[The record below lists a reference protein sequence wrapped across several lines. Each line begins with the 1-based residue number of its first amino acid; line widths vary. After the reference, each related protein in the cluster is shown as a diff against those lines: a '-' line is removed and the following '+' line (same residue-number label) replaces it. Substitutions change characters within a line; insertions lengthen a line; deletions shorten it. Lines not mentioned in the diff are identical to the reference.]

1 MRDFP
6 KKIIAKTNGPGEK
19 LTPISFLVSH
29 ATVLQL
35 ALLVFVLDQFTKYV
49 VRESLPYRYSFP
61 DQGFFRFTH
70 THNTGSAFGILQGQN
85 FPLIFVA
92 IIGITVLLIIY
103 STHPKPNKWLS
114 VSIGLQIGGAIGN
127 LCDRLHQ
134 GGVTDFL
141 DVGPWPVFNIAD
153 SSIVVGLIVL
163 CWLFMRP
170 SPNVSEG
177 KIPPDRHDEDNF
189 KSTRQCT
196 LYDADM
202 IVTVDGSIC
211 NECRFQSTC

>member
-35 ALLVFVLDQFTKYV
+35 ALLVFLLDQFTKYV

-61 DQGFFRFTH
+61 DQGFLRFTH

-92 IIGITVLLIIY
+92 IIGIMVLLIIY
-103 STHPKPNKWLS
+103 FTQPKPNKWLS

-134 GGVTDFL
+134 GWVTDFL

-153 SSIVVGLIVL
+153 SSIVVGLILL
-163 CWLFMRP
+163 CWLFMRA
-170 SPNVSEG
+170 SPNLIEE
-177 KIPPDRHDEDNF
+177 KTPPDQHDEDIF
-189 KSTRQCT
+189 RSAQQCT
-196 LYDADM
+196 MCDTDM
-202 IVTVDGSIC
+202 IVTAEDSIC
-211 NECRFQSTC
+211 NECRSQGEW

>member
-49 VRESLPYRYSFP
+49 VRGSLPYRYSFP
-61 DQGFFRFTH
+61 DQGFLRFTH

-85 FPLIFVA
+85 SPLIFVA
-92 IIGITVLLIIY
+92 IIGIMVLLIIY
-103 STHPKPNKWLS
+103 FTQPKPNKWLS

-127 LCDRLHQ
+127 LYDRLHQ
-134 GGVTDFL
+134 GWVTDFL

-153 SSIVVGLIVL
+153 SSIVVGLILL
-163 CWLFMRP
+163 CWLFMRA
-170 SPNVSEG
+170 SPNVSEE
-177 KIPPDRHDEDNF
+177 KILPAQHDEDNF
-189 KSTRQCT
+189 KSTGQ
-196 LYDADM
+196 
-202 IVTVDGSIC
+202 
-211 NECRFQSTC
+211 

>member
-6 KKIIAKTNGPGEK
+6 KNIIAKTNGSGEK

-61 DQGFFRFTH
+61 DQGFLRFTH

-85 FPLIFVA
+85 SPLIFVA
-92 IIGITVLLIIY
+92 IIGILVLLIIY
-103 STHPKPNKWLS
+103 FTQPKPNKWLS

-134 GGVTDFL
+134 GWVTDFL

-153 SSIVVGLIVL
+153 SSIVVGLILL
-163 CWLFMRP
+163 CWLFMRA
-170 SPNVSEG
+170 SPKLSEE
-177 KIPPDRHDEDNF
+177 KIPPVQHDEDNF
-189 KSTRQCT
+189 KSIGQCT
-196 LYDADM
+196 LCDADM
-202 IVTVDGSIC
+202 IVTFDGSIC
-211 NECRFQSTC
+211 NECRSQSTG

>member
-61 DQGFFRFTH
+61 DQGFLRFTH

-92 IIGITVLLIIY
+92 IIGIMVLLIIY
-103 STHPKPNKWLS
+103 FTQPKPNKWLS

-134 GGVTDFL
+134 GWVTDFL

-153 SSIVVGLIVL
+153 SSIVVGLILL
-163 CWLFMRP
+163 CWLFMRA
-170 SPNVSEG
+170 SPNVSEE
-177 KIPPDRHDEDNF
+177 KIPPAQHDEDNF
-189 KSTRQCT
+189 KSIGQCT
-196 LYDADM
+196 LCDADM
-202 IVTVDGSIC
+202 SVTVAGYIC
-211 NECRFQSTC
+211 NECISHGRC

>member
-6 KKIIAKTNGPGEK
+6 KKIIAKTNSSGEK

-61 DQGFFRFTH
+61 DQGFLRFTH

-92 IIGITVLLIIY
+92 IMGIMVLLIIY
-103 STHPKPNKWLS
+103 FTQPKPNKWLS

-134 GGVTDFL
+134 GWVTDFL

-153 SSIVVGLIVL
+153 SSIVVGLILL
-163 CWLFMRP
+163 CWLFMRA
-170 SPNVSEG
+170 SPNVSEE
-177 KIPPDRHDEDNF
+177 KIPPAQHDGDNF
-189 KSTRQCT
+189 KSTGQCT
-196 LYDADM
+196 LCDADM

-211 NECRFQSTC
+211 NECRSQSRC

>member
-49 VRESLPYRYSFP
+49 VRELLPYRYSFP
-61 DQGFFRFTH
+61 DQGFLRFTH

-85 FPLIFVA
+85 SPLIFVA
-92 IIGITVLLIIY
+92 IIGIMVLLIIY
-103 STHPKPNKWLS
+103 FTQPKPNKWLS

-127 LCDRLHQ
+127 LYDRLHQ
-134 GGVTDFL
+134 GWVTDFL
-141 DVGPWPVFNIAD
+141 DVGPWPVFNVAD
-153 SSIVVGLIVL
+153 SSIVVGLILL
-163 CWLFMRP
+163 CWLFMRA
-170 SPNVSEG
+170 SPNVSEE
-177 KIPPDRHDEDNF
+177 KILPAQHDEDNF
-189 KSTRQCT
+189 KSTGQ
-196 LYDADM
+196 
-202 IVTVDGSIC
+202 
-211 NECRFQSTC
+211 

>member
-6 KKIIAKTNGPGEK
+6 RKNISKTNMTGGK

-29 ATVLQL
+29 ATVFQL
-35 ALLVFVLDQFTKYV
+35 ALLIFVLDQFTKYV
-49 VRESLPYRYSFP
+49 VRESLPDRYSFP

-85 FPLIFVA
+85 SPLIFVA
-92 IIGITVLLIIY
+92 IIGIMVLLIIY
-103 STHPKPNKWLS
+103 STQPKPNKWLS

-134 GGVTDFL
+134 GWVTDFL

-153 SSIVVGLIVL
+153 SSIVVGLILL
-163 CWLFMRP
+163 CWLFMRA
-170 SPNVSEG
+170 SPNLIEE
-177 KIPPDRHDEDNF
+177 KRPPDQHDEDIF
-189 KSTRQCT
+189 RSAQQCT
-196 LYDADM
+196 MCDTDM
-202 IVTVDGSIC
+202 IVTAESSIC
-211 NECRFQSTC
+211 NECRSQGEW

>member
-49 VRESLPYRYSFP
+49 VRELLPYRYSFP
-61 DQGFFRFTH
+61 DQGFLRFTH

-85 FPLIFVA
+85 SPLIFVA
-92 IIGITVLLIIY
+92 IIGIMVLLIIY
-103 STHPKPNKWLS
+103 FTQPKPNKWLS

-134 GGVTDFL
+134 GWVTDFL

-153 SSIVVGLIVL
+153 SSIVIGLILL
-163 CWLFMRP
+163 CWLFMRA
-170 SPNVSEG
+170 SPNVSEE

-196 LYDADM
+196 LCDADM
-202 IVTVDGSIC
+202 IVTADGSIC
-211 NECRFQSTC
+211 DECRSQSRC